1 MFSSQA
7 GPYTLLK
14 RIAVGGMGEIFLAQA
29 EETSI
34 NGHSNTNHTVVLK
47 RILPHLLSERQ
58 FIDRFV
64 DEAHLMTQLQ
74 HRNILPVYEL
84 RHDQWGLY
92 MVMEYLESHDLRSI
106 NRYLNQTEER
116 WPPLFAVWVI
126 KELCEGLA
134 YAHQK
139 KDLDGHDL
147 ALIHRDVSPS
157 NILIGMQGEVKIID
171 FGVARAQGLI
181 HQSVSGSLQGKL
193 AYMSPEQARSEEIDQ
208 RSDIYS
214 VGLTLY
220 EMLAGIR
227 LREGHSEA
235 ETLSLAQESRDLYL
249 EDVWPEGDYALC
261 ELVNQS
267 LKSDPNERF
276 TRAGD
281 FAQAL
286 EDWLSQNG
294 GIEQTYLEYKTWL
307 QQLKITKISEQQLS
321 LDAAMEL
328 QLIGGGA
335 KKTPSKSQG
344 NETLSLAGVQISTLQ
359 TAEPVSSASQAG
371 SGLLVS
377 AEQQGFDSVL
387 DEIIQEPE
395 LLKLINQEKGQR
407 VSDSAII
414 NPFRYKLILWGA
426 VIFLIV
432 LFSVVYWANIE
443 QASRFDLRFE
453 QKIDGRLEQFAIE
466 SNIEITVD
474 GHLWEVTQEYPL
486 KQPLELCVKHPK
498 WHSQCEW
505 VILDD
510 QSWRFEN
517 AFQRERPLVIFEL
530 KKKRKNRSLTHPTS
544 QKKFEDSS
552 ASTHKKT
559 HSDQRGDQ
567 QVKQIVSPPK
577 TLKNHPQLKVKK
589 TSSTGKRFKSHK
601 PRPAGKSSQVKAIEI
616 QLKSIRKDSK
626 LAILCNGSKA
636 QYHWRGNGLI
646 EVQEFHKKSD
656 CMLNIPG
663 YVDLKFRLQT
673 TTKRLSL
680 EPIPTGS
687 LSLRV
692 YPPAAQVY
700 IDKKQVSNPVNAYKL
715 IGQDH
720 IVRMLYQ
727 LEDQQ
732 GKSKTIEKSWRF
744 KLKPSQKLRKFFD
757 LSKE

>member
-29 EETSI
+29 DEAST
-34 NGHSNTNHTVVLK
+34 NGYSNTDHTVVLK

-74 HRNILPVYEL
+74 HKNILPVYEL

-92 MVMEYLESHDLRSI
+92 MVMEYLDSHDLRSI

-139 KDLDGHDL
+139 KDSDGHDL

-157 NILIGMQGEVKIID
+157 NVLIGMLGEVKIID

-227 LREGHSEA
+227 PREGHSEA
-235 ETLSLAQESRDLYL
+235 ETLNLAQESRDLYL

-261 ELVNQS
+261 ELVNRS
-267 LKSDPNERF
+267 LKSDPSERF
-276 TRAGD
+276 TQVGD
-281 FAQAL
+281 LAQDL

-294 GIEQTYLEYKTWL
+294 GTEQTYLEFKTWI

-344 NETLSLAGVQISTLQ
+344 NETLSLAGAQISTLP

-377 AEQQGFDSVL
+377 AEQQGFGSVL

-395 LLKLINQEKGQR
+395 LLKLIRQEEAQSA
-407 VSDSAII
+407 SDSPIVT
-414 NPFRYKLILWGA
+414 PFRYKLILWGA
-426 VIFLIV
+426 IAFLII
-432 LFSVVYWANIE
+432 LFSIVYWVNTE
-443 QASRFDLRFE
+443 QMSRFDLRFK
-453 QKIDGRLEQFAIE
+453 QMINGRLEQFDIE
-466 SNIEITVD
+466 SNVEITVD
-474 GHLWEVTQEYPL
+474 GHLWKVTQAYPL

-505 VILDD
+505 VTLDD
-510 QSWRFEN
+510 QNWHFEN
-517 AFQRERPLVIFEL
+517 AVQRERPLVLLEL
-530 KKKRKNRSLTHPTS
+530 KKKQKNKSSTHPVSLKQFETS
-544 QKKFEDSS
+544 SVL
-552 ASTHKKT
+552 THKKT
-559 HSDQRGDQ
+559 HLNQRDDQ
-567 QVKQIVSPPK
+567 QKKQIVLNPK
-577 TLKNHPQLKVKK
+577 TLKNYSHSKVKK
-589 TSSTGKRFKSHK
+589 NGPTSKRIKSHK
-601 PRPAGKSSQVKAIEI
+601 PRNTEKLSQVKTIEI
-616 QLKSIRKDSK
+616 QLKSIRKDPK
-626 LAILCNGSKA
+626 LTILCNGSKA
-636 QYHWRGNGLI
+636 EYHWWGNGLV
-646 EVQEFHKKSD
+646 EMQSFHNKSQ

-663 YVDLKFRLQT
+663 YVDLRFSLQT
-673 TTKRLSL
+673 TTKKLSL

-727 LEDQQ
+727 LEDRQ
-732 GKSKTIEKSWRF
+732 GKPKTVERLWRF
-744 KLKPSQKLRKFFD
+744 QLKPAQKLRKFFD
-757 LSKE
+757 LSKD